1 MSRNFSIASLTKNRT
16 ALLIGIASFLLTTS
30 LAISFRHAHN
40 NSVAAAAA
48 GAAAHRDPELIAGPG
63 HVEPYSE
70 DIKIGSEL
78 SGHLKAVFVEEGD
91 IIHRS
96 QVLAELENADYRA
109 QVESARANVAAK
121 QATLRKVINGARRQE
136 RDEAWSSVNEAKAVM
151 ENSQS
156 EMRRRQQLF
165 SAGVVSREEMERYA
179 READVAK
186 AQYQAKVEQHSLVDD
201 HAREEDRSLAEADLQ
216 LAQAQLEEA
225 QARYDKTLIRAPID
239 GAVLRKHHRSGES
252 VSNSSTV
259 PDPILT
265 IGDRK
270 TLRVR
275 VDVDETDVGKV
286 RAGQKA
292 YVTADAF
299 GKQKFWGRVVRV
311 GQQLGPKNVRTDEPA
326 EKVDTKILETLVE
339 LDPGAQLPDGLRVD
353 AFIVPE
359 GGERALAQAREFPA
373 HSLGGA
379 SVAARVRVGTAA
391 LGRPSRAQLGS
402 RPWP

>member
-1 MSRNFSIASLTKNRT
+1 MSKNLSIANFTKNRT
-16 ALLIGIASFLLTTS
+16 ALLIGLAAFLVIASLVIS
-30 LAISFRHAHN
+30 LRHARET
-40 NSVAAAAA
+40 SVAVAAAATPVPA
-48 GAAAHRDPELIAGPG
+48 LIAGPG
-63 HVEPYSE
+63 QVEPYSE

-78 SGHLKAVFVEEGD
+78 SGRLKAVFVEEGD
-91 IIHRS
+91 VIHRS
-96 QVLAELENADYRA
+96 QVLAELENGDYRA
-109 QVESARANVAAK
+109 QVQSAKANVAAK
-121 QATLRKVINGARRQE
+121 QATLRKVINGARHQE

-151 ENSQS
+151 ENSNS
-156 EMRRRQQLF
+156 EMRRRQQLYF
-165 SAGVVSREEMERYA
+165 AGVVSREEMERYA
-179 READVAK
+179 READVAR

-225 QARYDKTLIRAPID
+225 QARYEKTFIRAPID

-286 RAGQKA
+286 RVGQKA

-339 LDPGAQLPDGLRVD
+339 LDPGAQLLDGLRVD
-353 AFIVPE
+353 AFIVPD
-359 GGERALAQAREFPA
+359 GGEVALALVSQPR
-373 HSLGGA
+373 
-379 SVAARVRVGTAA
+379 
-391 LGRPSRAQLGS
+391 
-402 RPWP
+402 